1 MKRPVF
7 IGVSESAGE
16 DLFAWRQ
23 VLEIKRATPGGSMAD
38 KSDTITRKT
47 LIALLNEDLSRELQ
61 TVILS
66 SPASRGEY

>member
-1 MKRPVF
+1 
-7 IGVSESAGE
+7 
-16 DLFAWRQ
+16 
-23 VLEIKRATPGGSMAD
+23 MAD
-38 KSDTITRKT
+38 KSDTTTRKT